1 LWAFTEVAETLRPGF
16 SAISCRVALR
26 AKLLSLATSSA
37 VQGRNPGL
45 AMRCSSYSRQKRAM
59 RKGSGI
65 GKKSP
70 PRPTGKLGER
80 VSLLEALTST
90 ERRVCGL
97 GIRTL
102 RKMCGAVRFELRAK
116 DALSVAVFRKNVVVL
131 WVANSAGPK
140 ATSEGSSP
148 LVISSGGNNARAFK
162 EAIIQGVL
170 SVSAERSQPLSDCHS
185 GSALMSVP

>member
-1 LWAFTEVAETLRPGF
+1 VGLHRSRRNASTKFF
-16 SAISCRVALR
+16 SN
-26 AKLLSLATSSA
+26 LLSRSSTSQALKLGNVICRPRPES
-37 VQGRNPGL
+37 GIGHL
-45 AMRCSSYSRQKRAM
+45 RCFSYSRQKRAK

-102 RKMCGAVRFELRAK
+102 RKMCGAVRFKLRAK
-116 DALSVAVFRKNVVVL
+116 DALSVAVFRKKVVVL

-140 ATSEGSSP
+140 ATSEGSSR
-148 LVISSGGNNARAFK
+148 LVISLGGNNARDSK
-162 EAIIQGVL
+162 
-170 SVSAERSQPLSDCHS
+170 RR
-185 GSALMSVP
+185 

>member
-1 LWAFTEVAETLRPGF
+1 MVSGSE
-16 SAISCRVALR
+16 
-26 AKLLSLATSSA
+26 
-37 VQGRNPGL
+37 
-45 AMRCSSYSRQKRAM
+45 RCAR
-59 RKGSGI
+59 
-65 GKKSP
+65 
-70 PRPTGKLGER
+70 
-80 VSLLEALTST
+80 
-90 ERRVCGL
+90 C
-97 GIRTL
+97 
-102 RKMCGAVRFELRAK
+102 AVRFKLRAK

-140 ATSEGSSP
+140 ATSEGSSR